1 MKKTLTTTIMA
12 LLLCVCLVFGLAGCG
27 ASQDDIDTTVNTA
40 IAPISE
46 QITAINTSIG
56 DLKAVDTAL
65 DGYIDALETK
75 ATELEANDTLAA
87 EEITAIKATIETL
100 KSKDTELEGKITT
113 LENYVNTEL
122 SETEDWAEATFATL
136 AQYAEIQTEIS
147 NIKTTLTTLVDT
159 TALSTAI
166 STSENGM
173 KEWVNTTLADGYYT
187 IAEID
192 TKLSDLETKLNGAD
206 DTLEAAIEE
215 QKTALATAK
224 SELTTAYTAAI
235 NEAIETNNGTFNQ
248 KIATDIAT
256 AKAELQTQIDGIKT
270 EITAIKADI
279 TALNS
284 AVSTLQ
290 DKIEELENR
299 INCLEGNHAFEVSY
313 EWADDYT
320 ACTATQVCQRTNCDV
335 ENQFT
340 STSITISGATLTAA
354 FDGIANAEIDVSA
367 IENKDYI
374 VATDEN
380 NNTTYVAYTE
390 AGLLAWNT
398 YAQTNAAT
406 NLVLGKDITLTL
418 AAGATSNW
426 TSVGTETTPY
436 TGTVDGNGY
445 SITGLTINQTVDNAG
460 FIGYLN
466 GGTIKNLTMKGLSVS
481 NTGNRT
487 GGLVGYK
494 TGGTIEFCRVESGT
508 VNGTTNVGGLVGL
521 QEKGYIIACSNAANV
536 NGSGNLGG
544 IAGTLSSTVGGY
556 AIGCYN
562 TGAIEILTD
571 NWDSGGIGGYSLYG
585 TIKGCYNTASGGN
598 YAIVGDNR
606 NVSTYYS
613 SSNYW
618 SSSNSAAYGGPI
630 VGDTANDGCT
640 KIENTST
647 AWEAAATAMNT
658 ELESY
663 GYRYVVNTDSATNS
677 TEPLIIEKI
686 TE

>member
-1 MKKTLTTTIMA
+1 MKRTLTTTLTT
-12 LLLCVCLVFGLAGCG
+12 LLLCVCMVFGLAGCG
-27 ASQDDIDTTVNTA
+27 TSQEEVDTTVSTA

-46 QITAINTSIG
+46 QITAINSSID

-65 DGYIDALETK
+65 DGYIDALGTK
-75 ATELEANDTLAA
+75 VTELEANDTATA

-100 KSKDTELEGKITT
+100 KTKDTELEGKITT

-122 SETEDWAEATFATL
+122 SETADWAEATFATL

-224 SELTTAYTAAI
+224 TELATAYTAAI
-235 NEAIETNNGTFNQ
+235 NEAIETNNGTINQ

-256 AKAELQTQIDGIKT
+256 AKSALQTQINGINAEIITIKT
-270 EITAIKADI
+270 DI

-284 AVSTLQ
+284 AISTLQ
-290 DKIEELENR
+290 DKITELEGR

-320 ACTATQVCQRTNCDV
+320 ACTATQFCERTTCDV

-340 STSITISGATLTAA
+340 STSIALSGVTLTAA

-367 IENKDYI
+367 IKNKDYI

-380 NNTTYVAYTE
+380 NNTTYVTYTE
-390 AGLLAWNT
+390 SGLLAWNT
-398 YAQTNAAT
+398 YAQTNTAT
-406 NLVLGKDITLTL
+406 NLVLANDITLTL
-418 AAGATSNW
+418 TVGASSNW

-436 TGTVDGNGY
+436 TGTVEGNGY
-445 SITGLTINQTVDNAG
+445 SIAGLTINQTANNAG
-460 FIGYLN
+460 FIGYLK
-466 GGTIKNLTMKGLSVS
+466 GGTIKNLTLEQLSVA
-481 NTGNRT
+481 NTGNNT
-487 GGLVGYK
+487 GGLVGYT
-494 TGGTIEFCRVESGT
+494 TGSTIEFCRVESGA
-508 VNGTTNVGGLVGL
+508 VNGTTNVGGLVGY
-521 QEKGYIIACSNAANV
+521 QYSGKIVACSNGANV
-536 NGSGNLGG
+536 NGSYYLGG
-544 IAGTLSSTVGGY
+544 IVGRSDGNY
-556 AIGCYN
+556 IIGCYN
-562 TGAIEILTD
+562 TGTIQKLTSK
-571 NWDSGGIGGYSLYG
+571 WSSGGICGYSMH
-585 TIKGCYNTASGGN
+585 TQTKGCYNTASGGN
-598 YAIVGDNR
+598 YAIVGDSR
-606 NVSTYYS
+606 TVTSYYFA
-613 SSNYW
+613 SNYW
-618 SSSNSAAYGGPI
+618 SSSHSDAMGRPTEGETEN
-630 VGDTANDGCT
+630 TGCT
-640 KIENTST
+640 KIENTAT
-647 AWEAAATAMNT
+647 AWATAVTAMNA

-663 GYRYVVNTDSATNS
+663 GFRYVVNTDTATSS

>member
-1 MKKTLTTTIMA
+1 MKKTISLTLMT

-284 AVSTLQ
+284 AVSILQ
-290 DKIEELENR
+290 DKIAELEGR
-299 INCLEGNHAFEVSY
+299 ISCLEGNHAFEVSY
-313 EWADDYT
+313 EWADDYS
-320 ACTATQVCQRTNCDV
+320 ACTATQFCKRETCNV
-335 ENQFT
+335 EDQFT

-354 FDGIANAEIDVSA
+354 FDGIANAEIDVST

-380 NNTTYVAYTE
+380 NNTIYVTYTE
-390 AGLLAWNT
+390 SGLLAWNT
-398 YAQTNAAT
+398 YAQTNTET
-406 NLVLGKDITLTL
+406 NLVLGNDITLPL
-418 AAGATSNW
+418 AEGETSNW

-481 NTGNRT
+481 NTGNNT

-494 TGGTIEFCRVESGT
+494 TGATIEFCRVESGT
-508 VNGTTNVGGLVGL
+508 ISGAALVGGLVGY
-521 QEKGYIIACSNAANV
+521 QYSGKIVACSNGANV
-536 NGSGNLGG
+536 NGSSYLGG
-544 IAGTLSSTVGGY
+544 IVGRSDGNY
-556 AIGCYN
+556 IIGCYN
-562 TGAIEILTD
+562 TGTIQKLTSE
-571 NWDSGGIGGYSLYG
+571 WSSGGICGHSMYLQ
-585 TIKGCYNTASGGN
+585 TKGCYNTAYGGN
-598 YAIVGDNR
+598 YAIVGLNR
-606 NVSTYYS
+606 IVSTYYS

-618 SSSNSAAYGGPI
+618 SSSHSAAYGRPH
-630 VGDTANDGCT
+630 VDDTANDGCT

>member
-1 MKKTLTTTIMA
+1 MKRTLITTLMT
-12 LLLCVCLVFGLAGCG
+12 LLLCVCMVFGLAGCG
-27 ASQDDIDTTVNTA
+27 TSQEEVDTTVSTA

-46 QITAINTSIG
+46 QITAINSSID

-75 ATELEANDTLAA
+75 VTELEATATA
-87 EEITAIKATIETL
+87 EEITAVKSAIETL
-100 KSKDTELEGKITT
+100 KAKDTELEGKITT

-159 TALSTAI
+159 TELSTAI
-166 STSENGM
+166 STSESGM
-173 KEWVNTTLADGYYT
+173 KAWVNETLADGYYT

-192 TKLSDLETKLNGAD
+192 TKLTDLETKLAGAD

-224 SELTTAYTAAI
+224 TELATAYTAAI
-235 NEAIETNNGTFNQ
+235 NEAIETNNGTINQ

-256 AKAELQTQIDGIKT
+256 AKAEFQTQIDGIKT

-279 TALNS
+279 TALNT
-284 AVSTLQ
+284 AVSVLQ
-290 DKIEELENR
+290 DKIAELEGR
-299 INCLEGNHAFEVSY
+299 ISCLEGNHAFEVSY

-320 ACTATQVCQRTNCDV
+320 ACTATQFCERTTCDV

-340 STSITISGATLTAA
+340 STSITLSGVTLTAV

-367 IENKDYI
+367 IKNKDYI

-380 NNTTYVAYTE
+380 NNTTYVTYTE
-390 AGLLAWNT
+390 SGLLAWNT

-406 NLVLGKDITLTL
+406 NLVLANDITLTL
-418 AAGATSNW
+418 TVGASSNW

-436 TGTVDGNGY
+436 TGTVEGNGY
-445 SITGLTINQTVDNAG
+445 SIAGLTINQTANNAG
-460 FIGYLN
+460 FIGYLK
-466 GGTIKNLTMKGLSVS
+466 GGTIKNLTLEQLSVA
-481 NTGNRT
+481 NTGTNT
-487 GGLVGYK
+487 GGLVGYT
-494 TGGTIEFCRVESGT
+494 TGSTIEFCRVESGA
-508 VNGTTNVGGLVGL
+508 VNGTTKVGGLVGYHYSG
-521 QEKGYIIACSNAANV
+521 KIVACSNGANV
-536 NGSGNLGG
+536 IGSYSLGG
-544 IAGTLSSTVGGY
+544 IVGNSDGGY
-556 AIGCYN
+556 IIGCYN
-562 TGAIEILTD
+562 TGTIQKLTSD
-571 NWDSGGIGGYSLYG
+571 YWSSGGICGYSMY
-585 TIKGCYNTASGGN
+585 TQTKGCYNTASGGN
-598 YAIVGDNR
+598 YAIVGDSR
-606 NVSTYYS
+606 TDTSYYFA
-613 SSNYW
+613 SNYW
-618 SSSNSAAYGGPI
+618 SSSHSYAMGRPHESE
-630 VGDTANDGCT
+630 TANTGCT
-640 KIENTST
+640 KIENTAT
-647 AWEAAATAMNT
+647 AWATAVTAMNA

-663 GYRYVVNTDSATNS
+663 GYRYVVNTDTATSS

>member
-1 MKKTLTTTIMA
+1 MKRTLTTTLMA
-12 LLLCVCLVFGLAGCG
+12 LLLCVCMVFGLTACG
-27 ASQDDIDTTVNTA
+27 GFTQDDIDNAVNEATA
-40 IAPISE
+40 PLNS
-46 QITAINTSIG
+46 QITA
-56 DLKAVDTAL
+56 
-65 DGYIDALETK
+65 
-75 ATELEANDTLAA
+75 LEADIADKAA
-87 EEITAIKATIETL
+87 
-100 KSKDTELEGKITT
+100 KITT
-113 LENYVNTEL
+113 LETEKAALTTEKTELLEDIEEIEAEVTALETEKATLEAEVAALENEKASLTTDKATLEASITAKNNEIATLNSSIDALNTEKASL
-122 SETEDWAEATFATL
+122 TARVGELEASITAKD
-136 AQYAEIQTEIS
+136 TEIS
-147 NIKTTLTTLVDT
+147 
-159 TALSTAI
+159 S
-166 STSENGM
+166 
-173 KEWVNTTLADGYYT
+173 
-187 IAEID
+187 
-192 TKLSDLETKLNGAD
+192 LN
-206 DTLEAAIEE
+206 
-215 QKTALATAK
+215 
-224 SELTTAYTAAI
+224 SS
-235 NEAIETNNGTFNQ
+235 
-248 KIATDIAT
+248 IATL
-256 AKAELQTQIDGIKT
+256 KAEKQ
-270 EITAIKADI
+270 
-279 TALNS
+279 AL
-284 AVSTLQ
+284 T
-290 DKIEELENR
+290 DKVAKLEKENAELKE
-299 INCLEGNHAFEVSY
+299 CLAGNHAFEVSY
-313 EWADDYT
+313 EWADDYSD
-320 ACTATQVCQRTNCDV
+320 CTATQVCQRTHCDL
-335 ENQFT
+335 ENELT
-340 STSITISGATLTAA
+340 ATSITVSGATLTAA
-354 FDGIANAEIDVSA
+354 FDGIANAEIDVST

-380 NNTTYVAYTE
+380 NNTTYVTYTE
-390 AGLLAWNT
+390 SGLLAWNT
-398 YAQTNAAT
+398 YAQTNTET
-406 NLVLGKDITLTL
+406 NLVLGNDITLPL
-418 AAGATSNW
+418 AEGETSNW

-481 NTGNRT
+481 NTGNNT

-521 QEKGYIIACSNAANV
+521 QYKGYIIACSNAANV

-571 NWDSGGIGGYSLYG
+571 NWDSGGIGGHSLYG
-585 TIKGCYNTASGGN
+585 TIKGCYNTDSSGN
-598 YAIVGDNR
+598 YAIVGLNR

-618 SSSNSAAYGGPI
+618 SSSHSAAYGSGTEG
-630 VGDTANDGCT
+630 VSANDGCT

-658 ELESY
+658 ELEGY

>member
-1 MKKTLTTTIMA
+1 MKRTLTTTLTT
-12 LLLCVCLVFGLAGCG
+12 LLLCVCMVFGLAGCG
-27 ASQDDIDTTVNTA
+27 TSQEEVDTTVSTA

-46 QITAINTSIG
+46 QITAINSSID

-75 ATELEANDTLAA
+75 VTELEANDTATA

-100 KSKDTELEGKITT
+100 KTKDTELEGKITT

-122 SETEDWAEATFATL
+122 SEIEDWAEATFATL

-224 SELTTAYTAAI
+224 TELATAYTAAI
-235 NEAIETNNGTFNQ
+235 NEAIETNNGTINQ

-279 TALNS
+279 TVLKS
-284 AVSTLQ
+284 AVSQLQ
-290 DKIEELENR
+290 DKITELEGR
-299 INCLEGNHAFEVSY
+299 INCLEGNHIYEISY
-313 EWADDYT
+313 DWADDYST
-320 ACTATQVCQRTNCDV
+320 CTATQDCTGTTCDIINEV
-335 ENQFT
+335 T
-340 STSITISGATLTAA
+340 ATSITVSGTTLTAT
-354 FDGIANAEIDVSA
+354 FDGVENTTIDITT
-367 IENKDYI
+367 IENQDYI
-374 VATDEN
+374 VAMDEN
-380 NNTTYVAYTE
+380 SIATYVAYTE

-398 YAQTNAAT
+398 YAQTNPTT
-406 NLVLGKDITLTL
+406 NLSLAKDITLTL
-418 AAGATSNW
+418 AEGATSNW
-426 TSVGTETTPY
+426 TSVGTEATPY
-436 TGTVDGNGY
+436 TGTVEGNGY
-445 SITGLTINQTVDNAG
+445 SITGLTINQTANNAG
-460 FIGYLN
+460 FIGYLK
-466 GGTIKNLTMKGLSVS
+466 GGTIKNLTLEQLSVA
-481 NTGNRT
+481 NTGNNT
-487 GGLVGYK
+487 GGLVGYT
-494 TGGTIEFCRVESGT
+494 TGSTIEFCRVESGT
-508 VNGTTNVGGLVGL
+508 ISGAALVGGLVGY
-521 QEKGYIIACSNAANV
+521 QYSGKIVACSNGANV
-536 NGSGNLGG
+536 NGSYYLGG
-544 IAGTLSSTVGGY
+544 IVGRSDGNY
-556 AIGCYN
+556 IIGCYN
-562 TGAIEILTD
+562 TGTIQKLTSE
-571 NWDSGGIGGYSLYG
+571 WSSGGICGYSMY
-585 TIKGCYNTASGGN
+585 TQTKGCYNTASGGN
-598 YAIVGDNR
+598 YAIVGESR
-606 NVSTYYS
+606 TFSSYYFA
-613 SSNYW
+613 SNYW
-618 SSSNSAAYGGPI
+618 SSSHSDAMGRATEGETEN
-630 VGDTANDGCT
+630 TGCT
-640 KIENTST
+640 KIENTAT
-647 AWEAAATAMNT
+647 AWATAVTAMNA

-663 GYRYVVNTDSATNS
+663 GYRYVVNTDTATSS

>member
-75 ATELEANDTLAA
+75 TTELEANDTLAA

-279 TALNS
+279 TVLKS
-284 AVSTLQ
+284 AVSQLQ

-299 INCLEGNHAFEVSY
+299 INCLEGKHVINETETVSY
-313 EWADDYT
+313 VYT
-320 ACTATQVCQRTNCDV
+320 WSETAP
-335 ENQFT
+335 T
-340 STSITISGATLTAA
+340 STKNYTCLHC
-354 FDGIANAEIDVSA
+354 EKA
-367 IENKDYI
+367 IEEAVSPSVWKAGDKVTYIAKDGNSYI
-374 VATDEN
+374 STVGEITDSKAVLVSDEMWSTGK
-380 NNTTYVAYTE
+380 TTTSQEKLLAIVEDKGARVPSSTE
-390 AGLLAWNT
+390 AVW
-398 YAQTNAAT
+398 
-406 NLVLGKDITLTL
+406 
-418 AAGATSNW
+418 SN
-426 TSVGTETTPY
+426 
-436 TGTVDGNGY
+436 
-445 SITGLTINQTVDNAG
+445 
-460 FIGYLN
+460 
-466 GGTIKNLTMKGLSVS
+466 
-481 NTGNRT
+481 
-487 GGLVGYK
+487 
-494 TGGTIEFCRVESGT
+494 
-508 VNGTTNVGGLVGL
+508 
-521 QEKGYIIACSNAANV
+521 II
-536 NGSGNLGG
+536 LPW
-544 IAGTLSSTVGGY
+544 LSSTLP
-556 AIGCYN
+556 
-562 TGAIEILTD
+562 E
-571 NWDSGGIGGYSLYG
+571 S
-585 TIKGCYNTASGGN
+585 SGGN
-598 YAIVGDNR
+598 SDKTESIVYNSSGVFSRVVNYQGISIYTTNMSAHYAGNNTWVGRYIWD
-606 NVSTYYS
+606 V
-613 SSNYW
+613 
-618 SSSNSAAYGGPI
+618 
-630 VGDTANDGCT
+630 
-640 KIENTST
+640 EFST
-647 AWEAAATAMNT
+647 AE
-658 ELESY
+658 
-663 GYRYVVNTDSATNS
+663 
-677 TEPLIIEKI
+677 
-686 TE
+686 

>member
-1 MKKTLTTTIMA
+1 MKRTLTTTLMT
-12 LLLCVCLVFGLAGCG
+12 LLLCVCMVFGLAGCG
-27 ASQDDIDTTVNTA
+27 TSQEEVDTTVSTA

-46 QITAINTSIG
+46 QITAINSSID

-75 ATELEANDTLAA
+75 VTELEATATA
-87 EEITAIKATIETL
+87 EEIAAVKSAIETL
-100 KSKDTELEGKITT
+100 KAKDTELEGKITT

-187 IAEID
+187 IAEIE

-224 SELTTAYTAAI
+224 TELATAYTAAI
-235 NEAIETNNGTFNQ
+235 NEAIETNNGTINQ

-256 AKAELQTQIDGIKT
+256 AKAEFQTQIDGIKT

-279 TALNS
+279 TALNT
-284 AVSTLQ
+284 AVSVLQ
-290 DKIEELENR
+290 DKIAELEGR
-299 INCLEGNHAFEVSY
+299 ISCLEGNHAFEVSY

-320 ACTATQVCQRTNCDV
+320 ACTATQFCERTTCDV

-340 STSITISGATLTAA
+340 STSIALSGVTLTAV

-367 IENKDYI
+367 IKNKDYI

-380 NNTTYVAYTE
+380 NNTTYVTYTE
-390 AGLLAWNT
+390 SGLLAWNT

-406 NLVLGKDITLTL
+406 NLVLANDITLTL
-418 AAGATSNW
+418 AVGASSNW
-426 TSVGTETTPY
+426 TSVGTATTPY
-436 TGTVDGNGY
+436 TGTVEGNGY
-445 SITGLTINQTVDNAG
+445 SIAGLTINQTANNAG
-460 FIGYLN
+460 FIGYLK
-466 GGTIKNLTMKGLSVS
+466 GGTIKNLTLEQLSVA
-481 NTGNRT
+481 NTGTNT
-487 GGLVGYK
+487 GGLVGYT
-494 TGGTIEFCRVESGT
+494 TGSTIEFCRVESGA
-508 VNGTTNVGGLVGL
+508 VNGTTRVGGLVGY
-521 QEKGYIIACSNAANV
+521 QYSGKIVACSNGANV
-536 NGSGNLGG
+536 NGSYSLGG
-544 IAGTLSSTVGGY
+544 IVGRSDGGY
-556 AIGCYN
+556 IIGCYN
-562 TGAIEILTD
+562 TGTIQKLTSE
-571 NWDSGGIGGYSLYG
+571 WASGGICGYSMY
-585 TIKGCYNTASGGN
+585 TQTKGCYNTASGGN
-598 YAIVGDNR
+598 YAIVGDSR
-606 NVSTYYS
+606 TTSSYYFA
-613 SSNYW
+613 SNYW
-618 SSSNSAAYGGPI
+618 SSSHSNAMGTGTDD
-630 VGDTANDGCT
+630 VTENTGCT
-640 KIENTST
+640 KIENTAT
-647 AWEAAATAMNT
+647 AWATAVTAMNA
-658 ELESY
+658 ELQSY
-663 GYRYVVNTDSATNS
+663 GYRYVVNTDTATSS

>member
-1 MKKTLTTTIMA
+1 MKKTLTTTLMA

-187 IAEID
+187 IVEID
-192 TKLSDLETKLNGAD
+192 TRLSDLETKLNGAD

-256 AKAELQTQIDGIKT
+256 AKEELQTKIDGINT
-270 EITAIKADI
+270 ELTAIKENI
-279 TALNS
+279 QTLNNKV
-284 AVSTLQ
+284 AELEN
-290 DKIEELENR
+290 KIEELENR
-299 INCLEGNHAFEVSY
+299 INCLEGKHEAETFSY
-313 EWADDYT
+313 VYT
-320 ACTATQVCQRTNCDV
+320 WSETAP
-335 ENQFT
+335 T
-340 STSITISGATLTAA
+340 STKNYTCLHCGKVIEET
-354 FDGIANAEIDVSA
+354 VSPSVWSVGD
-367 IENKDYI
+367 K
-374 VATDEN
+374 V
-380 NNTTYVAYTE
+380 TYVA
-390 AGLLAWNT
+390 N
-398 YAQTNAAT
+398 
-406 NLVLGKDITLTL
+406 
-418 AAGATSNW
+418 
-426 TSVGTETTPY
+426 
-436 TGTVDGNGY
+436 DGNSY
-445 SITGLTINQTVDNAG
+445 V
-460 FIGYLN
+460 
-466 GGTIKNLTMKGLSVS
+466 
-481 NTGNRT
+481 
-487 GGLVGYK
+487 
-494 TGGTIEFCRVESGT
+494 
-508 VNGTTNVGGLVGL
+508 
-521 QEKGYIIACSNAANV
+521 
-536 NGSGNLGG
+536 
-544 IAGTLSSTVGGY
+544 STVGGVTDGK
-556 AIGCYN
+556 AVLINETVN
-562 TGAIEILTD
+562 TVEYTYD
-571 NWDSGGIGGYSLYG
+571 NWTDEKVLALLDNVGARYPSESEAVATLYQ
-585 TIKGCYNTASGGN
+585 
-598 YAIVGDNR
+598 
-606 NVSTYYS
+606 
-613 SSNYW
+613 
-618 SSSNSAAYGGPI
+618 
-630 VGDTANDGCT
+630 
-640 KIENTST
+640 
-647 AWEAAATAMNT
+647 AATDPYVDSNDLTSAK
-658 ELESY
+658 
-663 GYRYVVNTDSATNS
+663 YRYLAVYQEDTTVMYRYYGSSIWNYKERSYWGSFNNRTATLYYCYVWDI
-677 TEPLIIEKI
+677 PI
-686 TE
+686 TTAE